1 MKPTV
6 AFGLLGATLD
16 RASRDARRWE
26 KWRPSVALCQQP
38 DLLIDRYEL
47 LHQPRYTALAE
58 QVKADVALVS
68 PETEVRLHAFEMEDA
83 WDFEEVYG
91 ALYDIARG
99 FSFDVEAEDYLVHLT
114 TGTHV
119 AQICFFLLTEA
130 RYFPARI
137 VQTSPDY
144 RGKDPAGTVR
154 LIDLDLSRYDRIAA
168 REAQHHADTRS
179 YLKSGIETRNA
190 AFNSLIDEIER
201 VAIGSKSPILLN
213 GPTGAGKSRLAR
225 KIFELKRA
233 RTQIEGA
240 FVEVNCA
247 TLRGD
252 TAASALF
259 GHVKGAFT
267 GAVKERG
274 GLLREADGGILF
286 LDEIGEL
293 GMDEQAMLL
302 RALEEKAFLPVGAD
316 RERESDFQLIAGTN
330 KDLHDGV
337 ADGSFRDDLLARIN
351 LWTFE
356 LPGLAERR
364 EDLAP
369 NLDFELSD
377 FARTH
382 GRQVRFST
390 EARSRFLRFA
400 ESPDAPW
407 TANFRDLNAA
417 VTRMATLASG
427 GRITEAEVDGEI
439 ARLRRHW
446 RGADRLEGDALL
458 TEVMDAEAVAA
469 LDRFDRVQLAD
480 VIRVCRQSRT
490 LSDAGRTLFAQS
502 RQRRASTNDSDRI
515 RKYLA
520 KFGLA
525 WADVQA

>member
-1 MKPTV
+1 MPQT
-6 AFGLLGATLD
+6 AFGLVGATLD
-16 RASRDARRWE
+16 RAPRDARRWE

-47 LHQPRYTALAE
+47 IHQPSYTALAE
-58 QVKADVALVS
+58 QVRDDVALIS
-68 PETEVRLHAFEMEDA
+68 PETEVRLHAVEMGDP
-83 WDFEEVYG
+83 WDFREVYG
-91 ALYDIARG
+91 TLYDVAAG
-99 FSFDVEAEDYLVHLT
+99 YDFDPEGEDYLVHLT

-119 AQICFFLLTEA
+119 AQICLFLLTEA

-137 VQTSPDY
+137 VQTSPGR
-144 RGKDPAGTVR
+144 RGEASGEAQI
-154 LIDLDLSRYDRIAA
+154 IDLDLARYDRIAE
-168 REAQHHADTRS
+168 REAQRHADVRQ

-190 AFNSLIDEIER
+190 AFNALIDEIER
-201 VAIGSKSPILLN
+201 VAIGSKSPIILN

-225 KIFELKRA
+225 KIYELKRA
-233 RTQIEGA
+233 RGQVGGS

-252 TAASALF
+252 AAASALF
-259 GHVKGAFT
+259 GHVRGAFT
-267 GAVKERG
+267 GAIKDRG

-293 GMDEQAMLL
+293 GLDEQAMLL

-330 KDLHDGV
+330 KDLREGV
-337 ADGSFRDDLLARIN
+337 AGGSFRDDLLARID
-351 LWTFE
+351 LWTFR
-356 LPGLAERR
+356 LPGLAQRR
-364 EDLAP
+364 EDIAP
-369 NLDFELSD
+369 NLLFELSG
-377 FARTH
+377 FEREH
-382 GRQVRFST
+382 GRQVRFSR
-390 EARSRFLRFA
+390 EAQARFLRFA
-400 ESPDAPW
+400 EGADAPW

-427 GRITEAEVDGEI
+427 GRITEEVVDGEI

-446 RGADRLEGDALL
+446 RGADRLDGDALL
-458 TEVMDAEAVAA
+458 AEVMGAERVAE

-480 VIRVCRQSRT
+480 VIRVCRTSRS
-490 LSDAGRTLFAQS
+490 LSDAGRTLFARS
-502 RQRRASTNDSDRI
+502 RQRRKSTNDSDRL

-525 WADVQA
+525 WDDVQA

>member
-1 MKPTV
+1 MEMTV
-6 AFGLLGATLD
+6 AFGLVGATLD
-16 RASRDARRWE
+16 RAPRDARRWE
-26 KWRPSVALCQQP
+26 KWRPSVGLCQQP

-47 LHQPRYTALAE
+47 LHQPAYTALA
-58 QVKADVALVS
+58 QTVAKDVALVS
-68 PETEVRLHAFEMEDA
+68 PETEVRLHEVAMDDP

-91 ALYDIARG
+91 ALYDVASG
-99 FSFDVEAEDYLVHLT
+99 YAFDVETEDYLVHLT

-130 RYFPARI
+130 RYVPARI
-137 VQTSPDY
+137 VQTSPGSEGDA
-144 RGKDPAGTVR
+144 AGEAR
-154 LIDLDLSRYDRIAA
+154 IIDLDLSRYDRIAA
-168 REAQHHADTRS
+168 REAQHHADVRS

-190 AFNSLIDEIER
+190 AFNALIDEIER
-201 VAIGSKSPILLN
+201 VAIGSRSPILLN

-225 KIFELKRA
+225 KIYELKRSRGQVA
-233 RTQIEGA
+233 GA

-252 TAASALF
+252 AAASALF
-259 GHVKGAFT
+259 GHVRGAFT
-267 GAVKERG
+267 GAIKDRG

-293 GMDEQAMLL
+293 GLDEQAMLL

-316 RERESDFQLIAGTN
+316 KERESDFQLIAGTN
-330 KDLHDGV
+330 RDLREAV
-337 ADGSFRDDLLARIN
+337 ATGSFRDDLLARID

-364 EDLAP
+364 EDIAP
-369 NLDFELSD
+369 NLAFELAG
-377 FARTH
+377 FEREH
-382 GRQVRFST
+382 RRQVRFSR
-390 EARSRFLRFA
+390 EAQARFLRFA
-400 ESPDAPW
+400 EGADAPW

-417 VTRMATLASG
+417 VTRMATLAPG
-427 GRITEAEVDGEI
+427 GRITDEVVDGEI

-446 RGADRLEGDALL
+446 RGTDRLGGDALL
-458 TEVMDAEAVAA
+458 VEVLGEARVAA

-480 VIRVCRQSRT
+480 VIRVCRQSRS
-490 LSDAGRTLFAQS
+490 LSDAGRTLFAES
-502 RQRRASTNDSDRI
+502 RKRRASTNDSDRL

-520 KFGLA
+520 KHGLA